1 MRVYLPATLPS
12 LRAAAAAGEV
22 GPAPV
27 TAYAVTPTL
36 REWYAEGDAEELEYA
51 ALMAAARASLRLLAH
66 ASDAPPRRVVIAAD
80 VPDSSAQPA
89 LDLHRAAVLVGVVPL
104 SDVASVH
111 VDGDDADASVRAA
124 VDAMLAADA
133 GDEDAEFVVGE
144 ADAYELQWY
153 ATQEIGDL

>member
-1 MRVYLPATLPS
+1 MRVYVHSTLPM

-27 TAYAVTPTL
+27 TAYAVTPAL

-51 ALMAAARASLRLLAH
+51 ALMAAARASVRLLAH
-66 ASDAPPRRVVIAAD
+66 EPGAPPRRVVIAAD
-80 VPDSSAQPA
+80 VADGSVTGA
-89 LDLHRAAVLVGVVPL
+89 LDLHRAAVLVGVVAL

-111 VDGDDADASVRAA
+111 VDAADADEAVRAA
-124 VDAMLAADA
+124 VGAMLAADA
-133 GDEDAEFVVGE
+133 GDEDAAFIVDETDG
-144 ADAYELQWY
+144 YELQWY